1 MAKTFGDWLKEQRE
15 AKGWS
20 QQELA
25 DAAVLSRSLIAAIE
39 TGRRYPSEVDAK
51 RLDQALGTG
60 DVLTTFRP
68 NQQEPSSIVVANWF
82 EKAQA
87 FEQQATMIREFGLS
101 YVPGS
106 LQTEAYATAVI
117 DAGYPRE
124 GEDERHKAVVTRL
137 SRSKLLEDPV
147 TPALWA
153 LLDEAVIRR
162 PTGGHMVMAEQL
174 DHIIELADSGRI
186 RVNVL
191 PFGTVPHP
199 LLDGMVT
206 LMWFEDQPPI
216 AYAEGIRMGKIHD
229 SPAMVEEIQG
239 AYDLALSE
247 ALPLQQSLALLRAVT
262 KEYRNHVSAPN

>member
-1 MAKTFGDWLKEQRE
+1 MAKTYGDWLKEQRE

-25 DAAVLSRSLIAAIE
+25 DAAVMSRSLITAIE
-39 TGRRYPSEVDAK
+39 TGRRYPSEADAK

-68 NQQEPSSIVVANWF
+68 NQVTGGVADWF
-82 EKAQA
+82 EKAQE
-87 FEQQATMIREFGLS
+87 FEQQAVMIREFGLS
-101 YVPGS
+101 YVPGF
-106 LQTEAYATAVI
+106 LQTEAYATVVI

-124 GEDERHKAVVTRL
+124 SEEERHKTVVTRL
-137 SRSKLLEDPV
+137 KRSELLEDPV
-147 TPALWA
+147 TPAVWA

-162 PTGGHMVMAEQL
+162 PMGGHAVMADQL
-174 DHIIELADSGRI
+174 EHIIRLAESGRI

-191 PFGTVPHP
+191 EFGTTPHP
-199 LLDGMVT
+199 LLDGMTT

-216 AYAEGIRMGKIHD
+216 AYAEGIRTGKIHD

-247 ALPLQQSLALLRAVT
+247 ALPLQQSLALLRAVAE
-262 KEYRNHVSAPN
+262 EYRKHD

>member
-1 MAKTFGDWLKEQRE
+1 MAKTYGEWLKEQRE

-25 DAAVLSRSLIAAIE
+25 DRAVMSRSLITAFE
-39 TGRRYPSEVDAK
+39 TGRRYPSETDAK

-68 NQQEPSSIVVANWF
+68 NQSPDVQVADWF
-82 EKAQA
+82 EKALEFERQA
-87 FEQQATMIREFGLS
+87 IMIREFGLS
-101 YVPGS
+101 FIPGS
-106 LQTEAYATAVI
+106 LQTEAYATSVI
-117 DAGYPRE
+117 NAGYPRVSE
-124 GEDERHKAVVTRL
+124 AERHKAVVTRL
-137 SRSKLLEDPV
+137 TRGKLLEDPV
-147 TPALWA
+147 HPALWA

-162 PTGGHMVMAEQL
+162 PIGGHAVMAEQL
-174 DHIIELADSGRI
+174 NHIIELADAGRI

-191 PFGTVPHP
+191 EFGTLPHP
-199 LLDGMVT
+199 LLDGMST

-216 AYAEGIRMGKIHD
+216 VYAEGMRMGQIHD

-247 ALPLQQSLALLRAVT
+247 ALPLQKSLALLRAVAE
-262 KEYRNHVSAPN
+262 EYRNHG